1 MIGGGSGSSGVLTVG
16 CGVAES
22 LLAGII
28 KLWCLLASCRVSCL
42 AKPSICSQ

>member
-1 MIGGGSGSSGVLTVG
+1 MIGGGSGSDGVLTVG

-28 KLWCLLASCRVSCL
+28 KLWCLPACLPLAGFAV
-42 AKPSICSQ
+42 